1 MISVN
6 AGQCGNQ
13 LGYCIIDSLYDHL
26 NDENDTFD
34 ARNLEHFFRRSEK
47 RKKWVA
53 RSVCLDT
60 EPKVIHECFER
71 AKQSKNWVFNET
83 GAAYEHG
90 GAGNNV
96 ISTTNHQNLSELWVS
111 TVGNGLSDVLRVVQ
125 GRFYGLHS
133 P

>member
-1 MISVN
+1 MITVH

-13 LGYCIIDSLYDHL
+13 LGYCILDSLYDHIKQGEDVKAL
-26 NDENDTFD
+26 D
-34 ARNLEHFFRRSEK
+34 HFFRKSEK

-71 AKQSKNWVFNET
+71 AKHTKDWIFNES

-96 ISTTNHQNLSELWVS
+96 SFFAPWNPCSNSLMSSGLW
-111 TVGNGLSDVLRVVQ
+111 
-125 GRFYGLHS
+125 
-133 P
+133 